1 MTSIC
6 AWRFSHMAA
15 DIEKLR
21 SSTISRNAT
30 RTGHAAL
37 LSNLPDTVY
46 LNGTPFRDK
55 FCSKR
60 KQEQPLFTESYGC
73 FSFIVRTSSAKDDRA
88 MTRSNWDR

>member
-6 AWRFSHMAA
+6 AWRFRHMAA
-15 DIEKLR
+15 DIKKLR
-21 SSTISRNAT
+21 R
-30 RTGHAAL
+30 RLFLVMQLELVMRL

-60 KQEQPLFTESYGC
+60 TQEQPLFTESYGC
-73 FSFIVRTSSAKDDRA
+73 FSFIVRTSSAKEDRV

>member
-15 DIEKLR
+15 DIKKLR

-30 RTGHAAL
+30 RTGHALTLKFTEHRL
-37 LSNLPDTVY
+37 LS
-46 LNGTPFRDK
+46 NGTPFRDK

-73 FSFIVRTSSAKDDRA
+73 FSFIVRTSSAKEDRA

>member
-30 RTGHAAL
+30 RTGHALTLKFTGHCLLEWYAL
-37 LSNLPDTVY
+37 SGQV
-46 LNGTPFRDK
+46 
-55 FCSKR
+55 
-60 KQEQPLFTESYGC
+60 LF
-73 FSFIVRTSSAKDDRA
+73 
-88 MTRSNWDR
+88 